1 MGRADFDPK
10 RHLLENVCLNL
21 ALDGATLYLERRELF
36 DSLIEGL
43 PLEKSR
49 GDRTPLELFLAGIR
63 GWEAGLQR
71 LFVRLPDDSD
81 RNDQANLPAVQGEL

>member
-1 MGRADFDPK
+1 MGWADFEAK
-10 RHLLENVCLNL
+10 RRLLEIRCLNL
-21 ALDGATLYLERRELF
+21 ALDGATLYLERRKIF
-36 DSLIEGL
+36 DSLIEAL
-43 PLEKSR
+43 SLEKSR